1 MALSWDFTQEKLP
14 MNDRVDCVVHLPV
27 LPGPGGNEW
36 PAGTS
41 ATLKFYTN
49 PSDEVALLS
58 VSGMVTTA
66 AINFKI
72 EAEVVATIPSGT
84 YFEVIASLPD
94 TPTTECPLYCGRTVK
109 KSR

>member
-1 MALSWDFTQEKLP
+1 MPLSWDFTVDKLP

-27 LPGPGGNEW
+27 QPGPGGNEW

-41 ATLKFYTN
+41 ATLKFYES
-49 PSDEVALLS
+49 PSDDDEILS
-58 VSGMVTTA
+58 VSGFVTTA

-72 EAEVVATIPSGT
+72 EAEVVATIPTNT
-84 YFEVIASLPD
+84 YFEIIAALPD